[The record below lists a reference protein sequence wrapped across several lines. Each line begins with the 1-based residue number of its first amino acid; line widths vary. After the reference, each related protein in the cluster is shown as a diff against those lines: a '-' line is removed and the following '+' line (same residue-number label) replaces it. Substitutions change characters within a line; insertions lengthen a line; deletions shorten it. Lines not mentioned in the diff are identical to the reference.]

1 MNCNTASCLLRM
13 SNPSSSNS
21 SGLSGVAPS
30 GAGRSEDSSGDVFRL
45 CVRIHKRLCIPID
58 SVLPTADHQKAAE
71 LMLRVRDLLVDKV
84 PMNSDSKARLMSSG
98 IACWKR
104 VCGDDSDDASCKQLR
119 TTVTLLFVLLVLAE
133 SSDDMEEDR
142 YEVVKDD
149 ASADKDAMKTVR
161 VKRDDELLI
170 DHWLSSSIADSL
182 FEDGNAHAS
191 SWAEAL
197 KSEALVSR
205 AALREAR
212 YLRDESDMFD
222 FERLAFVFFQTSNS
236 AAISSII
243 GTQPGQHEA
252 DFVTLDGISGAAQ
265 TANHSKEMLEGVAD
279 AAESELGQT
288 VLRDMILSFKLPV
301 SVVGVRRTLLLSRDA
316 NATATKFYTTILND
330 AHDAA
335 MRGASW
341 SFREDKDKIHNACSL
356 LAGLAV
362 IMAKSKEGVRKSRAF
377 DGRVQLP
384 FLQTRPPDDGVD
396 RLALVNGIWLVY
408 AMRKGQPRVR
418 VRGAGYDGLCS
429 GVLYLIRSKG

>member
-1 MNCNTASCLLRM
+1 
-13 SNPSSSNS
+13 
-21 SGLSGVAPS
+21 
-30 GAGRSEDSSGDVFRL
+30 
-45 CVRIHKRLCIPID
+45 
-58 SVLPTADHQKAAE
+58 
-71 LMLRVRDLLVDKV
+71 
-84 PMNSDSKARLMSSG
+84 MSSG
-98 IACWKR
+98 ITCWKR

-119 TTVTLLFVLLVLAE
+119 TTTTLLFVLLVLAE

-149 ASADKDAMKTVR
+149 ASDDKDATKTVR

-182 FEDGNAHAS
+182 FECGNAHAS

-212 YLRDESDMFD
+212 YLRDESDMSD

-243 GTQPGQHEA
+243 GTRPGQHEA
-252 DFVTLDGISGAAQ
+252 DFVTLDGMAGVAQ

-301 SVVGVRRTLLLSRDA
+301 SVTGVRRTLLLSREA
-316 NATATKFYTTILND
+316 NATATRLYTTILND

-341 SFREDKDKIHNACSL
+341 SFREDEDKIHNACAL

-384 FLQTRPPDDGVD
+384 FLETRPPDDGVD
-396 RLALVNGIWLVY
+396 RLALVNGTWVVY
-408 AMRKGQPRVR
+408 SMRNGKPKIR
-418 VRGAGYDGLCS
+418 VRGEGYDGLCS
-429 GVLYLIRSKG
+429 GALYLIRSKD